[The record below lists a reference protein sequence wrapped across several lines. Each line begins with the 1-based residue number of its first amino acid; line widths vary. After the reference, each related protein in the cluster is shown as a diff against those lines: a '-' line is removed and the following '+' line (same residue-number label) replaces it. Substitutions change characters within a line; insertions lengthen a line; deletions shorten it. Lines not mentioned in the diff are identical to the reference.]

1 MCVGGCGCVCVCV
14 LRGGNKKDGVNTC
27 AVFTLKL
34 INFRKRNNVKGGR
47 QKLRREKNGTDSA

>member
-1 MCVGGCGCVCVCV
+1 MFVIVCV

-47 QKLRREKNGTDSA
+47 QKLRREKKNGTDST